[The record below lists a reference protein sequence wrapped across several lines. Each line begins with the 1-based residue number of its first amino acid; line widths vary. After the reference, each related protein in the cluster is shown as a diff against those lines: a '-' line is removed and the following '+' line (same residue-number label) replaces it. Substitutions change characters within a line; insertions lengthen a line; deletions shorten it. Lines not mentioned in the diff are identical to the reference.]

1 MAKAIEIKMP
11 ATEAPPWTPSAGA
24 AFRLATWEGRLLV
37 DREVVMVLD
46 GPDDDDD
53 DNDAAAA
60 AAPDELL
67 GPLVEEVGLA
77 EVEKAVR
84 DGI

>member
-1 MAKAIEIKMP
+1 
-11 ATEAPPWTPSAGA
+11 
-24 AFRLATWEGRLLV
+24 
-37 DREVVMVLD
+37 MVLD